1 MERSRLPKAR
11 GGIQDAAAWRRLRVM
26 LRAGGA
32 KLKGKET
39 GSMNEQLVVAAKKTE
54 PVIYDAVVVGAG
66 FSGLYAV
73 HKLRN
78 ELSLTVEAYENG
90 GDVGGTWHW
99 NRYPG
104 ALSDTESFVYRYSFD
119 KELLLQGAWKRR
131 YLTQPEILAY
141 LGQVADRY
149 DLRHS
154 YQFNT
159 KVTAARFDDASGLW
173 RVTTNK
179 GRTVT
184 TKYLV
189 TGLGL
194 LSATNKP
201 DFKGLD
207 SFKGGQYHTGAWPI
221 DGVDLKGKRVGIIG
235 TGSSGVQA
243 IAALAPEVGHLTVF
257 QRSAQYV
264 VPLANWSEGE
274 DQIRQYKSSY
284 DAIWD
289 QVRRSAVAFG
299 FVESS
304 VPAMSVSAEERER
317 VFEQAWE
324 RGGGFR
330 FMFETFSDIATS
342 KEAND
347 AAADFIKRKI
357 AQIVKDP
364 ETARKLMPSDLYA
377 KRPLCCDGY
386 YDIYNRDNVS
396 LVDVKADPITE
407 FTPAGIRI
415 ESGAEY
421 PLDVVIFATGFDA
434 VDGNYA
440 KIDMRGR
447 GGITLQQKWRDG
459 PLGYLGMMETDFPNF
474 FMILGPNGPFTNLPP
489 SIEAQVEWIGDIIA
503 HMERHGIDTIEPS
516 EDAEAEWLTTCRA
529 IAGMTLFPNA
539 QSWIFGAN
547 IPGKKNAVMFYLG
560 GLGNYR
566 QAISAVKESGFK
578 GMIFDKNKLAVAD

>member
-1 MERSRLPKAR
+1 
-11 GGIQDAAAWRRLRVM
+11 
-26 LRAGGA
+26 
-32 KLKGKET
+32 
-39 GSMNEQLVVAAKKTE
+39 MNEQMVVAAKAG
-54 PVIYDAVVVGAG
+54 PVMYDAVVVGAG
-66 FSGLYAV
+66 FGGLYAV

-78 ELSLTVEAYENG
+78 ELGLTVQAYENG
-90 GDVGGTWHW
+90 GDVGGTWYW

-119 KELLLQGAWKRR
+119 KELLQQGAWKRR

-149 DLRHS
+149 DLRRN

-159 KVTAARFDDASGLW
+159 KVTAARFDDASGSW
-173 RVTTNK
+173 RVTTDK

-184 TKYLV
+184 AKYLV

-201 DFKGLD
+201 AFKGLD
-207 SFKGGQYHTGAWPI
+207 SFKGGQYHTGAWPA

-243 IAALAPEVGHLTVF
+243 IVALAPEVAHLTVF

-264 VPLANWSEGE
+264 VPIANWPEDENQIREYKSRYDTIW
-274 DQIRQYKSSY
+274 DQIRQ
-284 DAIWD
+284 
-289 QVRRSAVAFG
+289 SAVAFG
-299 FVESS
+299 FAESS

-317 VFEQAWE
+317 VFEQGWE

-357 AQIVKDP
+357 AQIVKNP
-364 ETARKLMPSDLYA
+364 EMARKLTPTDLYA
-377 KRPLCCDGY
+377 KRPLCADDY
-386 YDIYNRDNVS
+386 YGIYNRGNVS
-396 LVDVKADPITE
+396 LVDVKADPIAE
-407 FTPAGIRI
+407 FTPAGVRT

-421 PLDVVIFATGFDA
+421 PLDAVIFATGFDA
-434 VDGNYA
+434 VDGNYT
-440 KIDMRGR
+440 KVDMCGR
-447 GGITLQQKWRDG
+447 GGITLRQKWRDG
-459 PLGYLGMMETDFPNF
+459 PLGYLGMMETGFPNF

-489 SIEAQVEWIGDIIA
+489 SIEVQVEWIADVIA
-503 HMERHGIDTIEPS
+503 HMERNGIGTIEPS
-516 EDAEAEWLTTCRA
+516 EDAEAEWLTTCRT
-529 IAGMTLFPNA
+529 IADMTLFPKA

-566 QAISAVKESGFK
+566 ETINAVKESGFK
-578 GMIFDKNKLAVAD
+578 GLIFDKNKLAVAV